1 MGGRIFCGEIKKS
14 ENLWK
19 LTHRSVL
26 KKLAQ
31 SAGSRQNQWAVA
43 YLKIGRLNIDESITS
58 VWEKSLASTK
68 KKKMSLDMFPYKWV
82 PKSGSCF
89 WFCSCSCS
97 CFCFCSCSCSCSCSW
112 SWACSCPP
120 FCHRSLATTNQ
131 PQTHS
136 DIKASQPASHQTSKH
151 HSDCRSS
158 RLVQQQA
165 NSKAKKQP
173 SNHTSKL
180 IQSSFYI
187 YFSAFRASPL
197 AKEERFINIKYYNA
211 IKGERSPNFFF

>member
-1 MGGRIFCGEIKKS
+1 MKAHTQIGSKKTRPERGIQAKSMSCCIFENRQVEHRWKYNKCLRKILGIHKK
-14 ENLWK
+14 N
-19 LTHRSVL
+19 
-26 KKLAQ
+26 
-31 SAGSRQNQWAVA
+31 
-43 YLKIGRLNIDESITS
+43 
-58 VWEKSLASTK
+58 

-112 SWACSCPP
+112 SWSCSCPP

-211 IKGERSPNFFF
+211 IKGERSPNCFF